1 MTNAGCIV
9 LCNTDAQ
16 IAKTTR
22 RYITDIVPIVNQF
35 YCLVNK
41 KQKTDRKDEDA
52 LLLFRMKVN

>member
-41 KQKTDRKDEDA
+41 KQTLIEKAKTLYYYLERK
-52 LLLFRMKVN
+52 